1 MAGLTFVNQVGAVEG
16 MNQAA
21 PGTLIPDTF
30 VRWSQ
35 DVLFDRAGLIRR
47 RGPFTKFDLYKTDA
61 ATSLPVVTEFTAA
74 DSTSEVI
81 LGVLSTYDPIGNER
95 IGMLIRKTA
104 GSTFSNILRV
114 FDKNFTF
121 LGEQLLPFTAD
132 SLTILTAKPA
142 LGGGLWVSLSSD
154 PSDSESQY
162 QFFWRGG
169 YNNGNNLITRASCV
183 FEVDASGVT
192 GFDPEHSSYTT
203 SVTVPSGSGGTTGL
217 SVGQFVF
224 ASVVVGGVT
233 KYRYIGVV
241 SNIPDATHITLE
253 KRPYMW
259 SDVIDNNHSVTYN
272 IVSSAGTGSS
282 PNYVTFRIDG
292 PNKVL
297 FTTGDFITVASHS
310 VSAYNTDHEI
320 TSVVETLSGATINYT
335 TITTKT
341 IRVSDGSG
349 GTMRMKNDIQST
361 SLTQNLVF
369 TSVRPHI
376 HIHGRGLLN
385 TTTDSVALTSGT
397 AGTSGEGHWK
407 SAAVTNWNVYRASD
421 NAYYGKVKE
430 ITNNTTGNFWA
441 DPGINTTGDEYIM
454 KPITDIK
461 LTDAITNDY
470 MVNNRTSDTFAG
482 LYTAVYAGYQWYGN
496 FSKDDQNTN
505 RVVFSAAHDR
515 EAVDL
520 SRDAADSIVFPGK
533 SQFRGLGSS
542 SAGLLVFLEDRTYIL
557 RGNDRTNFSVEQLV
571 PEGCLCPSS
580 IVEYGGG
587 VFWAGKSGI
596 MYFDGASVRNL
607 TKDNLGLYYT
617 DSLDVF
623 NPIQDR
629 VIGFIHKNNL
639 IMHYTAWKSPFD
651 PIRYEPIYV
660 SDWESNPAYVGRSFN
675 ELDPAFTSDD
685 LNSEANVPIYWDQKK
700 LNNPEESASIGTT
713 ITWGAD
719 GAATAKWGD
728 VSSIN
733 KYGPLR
739 KNTSM
744 TFAIYLPTNALTT
757 ISNMDPRGV
766 ASTETLYGIKT
777 IVGVNSV
784 EDHIT
789 FKVTNKAL
797 TSNTATLTLS
807 GGNTFSIGKSIV
819 VDIGDP
825 IFDGTFT
832 VTGVTST
839 TVSYAKTHA
848 NVTSTSVTSGTA
860 TEVFNDNLR
869 ARFIDIHPVFDT
881 STNGPDDLLVEKL
894 NIPYSDLVLGP
905 DFYIQTKHFTVG
917 DPILRKWFQ
926 RVMISMLLYDGAMRM
941 DLVDDD
947 DNDSVDISKKKHQ
960 YWELFTETGYNWD
973 YLGRGDVPE
982 DNPSGQV
989 QFGVVFP
996 KLTSPAK
1003 STWNNVQATQTFWDE
1018 LFTSDFNRY
1027 AKRFSWRYPSVG
1039 FRLYQVNNYKKPF
1052 NGVVTT
1058 PTRVEV
1064 QGFSIGFKAL
1074 RQGRV

>member
-169 YNNGNNLITRASCV
+169 YNSAMTTRSGSFTAATLQGSGISGSSGSTNDWGANHKYYSKTIGV
-183 FEVDASGVT
+183 TSAGLAVGMFVYAKTSTNYYYVGTISSIQDASNIVLEKHP
-192 GFDPEHSSYTT
+192 FIWDASYDNNTN
-203 SVTVPSGSGGTTGL
+203 
-217 SVGQFVF
+217 F
-224 ASVVVGGVT
+224 ASVS
-233 KYRYIGVV
+233 K
-241 SNIPDATHITLE
+241 D
-253 KRPYMW
+253 
-259 SDVIDNNHSVTYN
+259 
-272 IVSSAGTGSS
+272 
-282 PNYVTFRIDG
+282 
-292 PNKVL
+292 
-297 FTTGDFITVASHS
+297 
-310 VSAYNTDHEI
+310 
-320 TSVVETLSGATINYT
+320 
-335 TITTKT
+335 
-341 IRVSDGSG
+341 
-349 GTMRMKNDIQST
+349 
-361 SLTQNLVF
+361 LVF
-369 TSVRPHI
+369 ISVRPYEHV
-376 HIHGRGLLN
+376 HGRGLLN
-385 TTTDSVALTSGT
+385 AIHNNTTITSGDL
-397 AGTSGEGHWK
+397 GTNAEGHWK
-407 SAAVTNWNVYRASD
+407 SANVGSYFLYRASD
-421 NAYYGKVKE
+421 NICLGK
-430 ITNNTTGNFWA
+430 ISHTTDNKTAVLIAHSGTDIKA
-441 DPGINTTGDEYIM
+441 DEYIM
-454 KPITDIK
+454 KKVVNTA
-461 LTDAITNDY
+461 LTNPSAFQ
-470 MVNNRTSDTFAG
+470 VNNRTSDTFAG

-496 FSKDDQNTN
+496 FSNDDQNTN

-520 SRDAADSIVFPGK
+520 SIDAADSIVFPGK

-660 SDWESNPAYVGRSFN
+660 SDWESNPAYADRSFN

-713 ITWGAD
+713 ISWGAA

-797 TSNTATLTLS
+797 TSTTATLTLS

-819 VDIGDP
+819 VDIGDT